1 MEEKMTT
8 GQAPRQ
14 LISFVIDNSASV
26 GKEKLSALMG
36 GFRAMAAP
44 EAQDPTLE
52 WELSAFDA
60 FAPAVVKPFDQNEIA
75 PVYAKRIPLLG
86 RAVLAAA
93 DRLCARVAALQK
105 EGVPVYRPMLFILSD
120 GFTLDDTEEMVSRL
134 DAMEHAG
141 EVTYLPFKLSPKLYT
156 ERMQSLDRVKHM
168 IKIKE
173 GHIPEFFSFVASL
186 VEQRRALS
194 PDAGLKFK
202 KSDFE
207 GWAEL

>member
-8 GQAPRQ
+8 GNAPRQ
-14 LISFVIDNSASV
+14 LFSFVIDNSASV
-26 GKEKLSALMG
+26 SKEKLSALMG
-36 GFRAMAAP
+36 GFRAMITP
-44 EAQDPTLE
+44 EAAVPGFE
-52 WELSAFDA
+52 FELSCFDA
-60 FAPAVVKPFDQNEIA
+60 FAPGVVKPFEKNEIS
-75 PVYAKRIPLLG
+75 PVYAGRIPLLG

-93 DRLCARVAALQK
+93 DRLCARVEALRA
-105 EGVPVYRPMLFILSD
+105 EGVELYRPMLFILSD

-141 EVTYLPFKLSPKLYT
+141 EVTYLPFKLTKKLYT

-168 IKIKE
+168 IEIKE
-173 GHIPEFFSFVASL
+173 GHIPDFFGFVSSL
-186 VEQRRALS
+186 IEQRQALA
-194 PDAGLKFK
+194 PEVGLKFK